1 MKLYAEQAP
10 LRLRQLAL
18 DVVVVAWVAGWGWL
32 GVAVYR
38 LVNKLAGPVGT
49 VEQAG
54 NDFAGNMSTVRDR
67 IGRVPLVGEELRAPF
82 GRLGEVGQT
91 VAGAADRQEQVV
103 HQLAWWLG
111 VLLAAVPIVMVLL
124 VWLPPRLRWAREAA
138 AAARLRDGHADL
150 HLFALRAVAN
160 RPLRQL
166 RRVTR
171 DPAGA
176 LAAGDYEGLAA
187 LELNALGLRVASRP
201 RGRRRDLPGS

>member
-10 LRLRQLAL
+10 LRLRQVAL
-18 DVVVVAWVAGWGWL
+18 DLLVAAWVAGWGWL

-38 LVNKLAGPVGT
+38 LVDKLAGPGRA

-54 NDFAGNMSTVRDR
+54 NDFASNMGTVRDKV
-67 IGRVPLVGEELRAPF
+67 GRVPLVGEELRAPF
-82 GRLGEVGQT
+82 GRLGGVGQT
-91 VAGAADRQEQVV
+91 LAGAAHGQQQVV

-124 VWLPPRLRWAREAA
+124 LWLPPRLRWAREAA
-138 AAARLRDGHADL
+138 AAARLRDDNADL
-150 HLFALRAVAN
+150 HLFALRAVAR

-166 RRVTR
+166 RLVTD

-176 LAAGDYEGLAA
+176 LAAGRYDALAA
-187 LELNALGLRVASRP
+187 LELQALGLRATP
-201 RGRRRDLPGS
+201 R

>member
-10 LRLRQLAL
+10 LRLRQVAVDL
-18 DVVVVAWVAGWGWL
+18 VVAAWVAGWAWL

-38 LVNKLAGPVGT
+38 LVSRLAGAVGR
-49 VEQAG
+49 VERAG
-54 NDFAGNMSTVRDR
+54 DDFAGNMRTVHDKV
-67 IGRVPLVGEELRAPF
+67 GRVPLVGAELRAPF

-91 VAGAADRQEQVV
+91 LAGAAHDQQQVV

-111 VLLAAVPIVMVLL
+111 VLLAAVPIVTVLL
-124 VWLPPRLRWAREAA
+124 LWLPPRVRWAREAA
-138 AAARLRDGHADL
+138 AAARLRQGGADL

-166 RRVTR
+166 RRVTD

-187 LELNALGLRVASRP
+187 LELRALGLST
-201 RGRRRDLPGS
+201 GRRARA